1 MTKKQQIP
9 ADAMRIKQGSY
20 IHILVPV
27 DRTMSVHPAP
37 NYMNKM
43 GYALHAI
50 IKEAK

>member
-1 MTKKQQIP
+1 MPTKPQIP
-9 ADAMRIKQGSY
+9 ADAIQIKQGSY

-27 DRTMSVHPAP
+27 DRAMSVHPAP
-37 NYMNKM
+37 CYMNRQ